1 MVEVSQALMY
11 VLFSFL
17 LGIALLLV
25 IPSHLRPSFFVKSCL
40 VYGSIGLIPL
50 LSIVP
55 VVSVSYFIHIQY
67 EAAFLSTFTQVVLG
81 YKIGQAW
88 MVTMILALLVTVSY
102 FIVEQTQTMVAK
114 IIFFITVITFTI
126 SSSWASHAASLD
138 EAGGFLY
145 NGMHFIAATIW
156 MGTIFIVSWFA
167 NDENVQK
174 WSSFIRW
181 FSPVAIGAVSMLVL
195 SGLLLMTIIV
205 PEYVNSWVLSYGQLL
220 LLKHILIIPIV
231 VYGVVHGFLL
241 RARLQKVGI
250 SRFKRTLKAESIIG
264 LMIFVITAIMTE
276 RVPPH
281 EVARTLQSTDPSLFY
296 QLVIGDHVG
305 SLVPLSFSLNWLSAS
320 LLVGAIVLLLLV
332 IFAIINGKGWIGITA
347 VSTVFAVVTLMGLLL
362 STQPS
367 SQGWIGEEPFVSP
380 LEAIQSNQD
389 GEIEVLVERRLHDG
403 FVAIVYHIDYDRLAA
418 DLLYHEG
425 EEYFKVNDSNLMI
438 GGIPISEMDHK
449 IRTFIVRNGPWL
461 QDDQPYTYVTIGHI
475 REPVDVDRVTI
486 YFEGDTSEAQLENN
500 TFINVISADTEW
512 DPNHPIEFFNKE
524 EEVIGGYM
532 RGFLEEG
539 VYCH

>member
-25 IPSHLRPSFFVKSCL
+25 IPGQWRPSFFVKSRF

-67 EAAFLSTFTQVVLG
+67 EAPFFSTFTQVVLG

-88 MVTMILALLVTVSY
+88 MVTMILALLVSVSY
-102 FIVEQTQTMVAK
+102 FIVEQTRTIVAK
-114 IIFFITVITFTI
+114 SIFFILVLAYTV

-156 MGTIFIVSWFA
+156 MGTIFIVSWFS
-167 NDENVQK
+167 NDDNLQK

-181 FSPVAIGAVSMLVL
+181 FSPVALGAVSMLII

-241 RARLQKVGI
+241 RVRLQKVGI
-250 SRFKRTLKAESIIG
+250 SRFKRTLKAESIAG

-296 QLVIGDHVG
+296 QWMVGDHVG
-305 SLVPLSFSLNWLSAS
+305 SLVPLAFSMNWLSVS
-320 LLVGAIVLLLLV
+320 LLVGAAALLFLLIVE
-332 IFAIINGKGWIGITA
+332 IMKGKGVIRITV
-347 VSTVFAVVTLMGLLL
+347 VSTSFAVVTLIGFLL

-367 SQGWIGEEPFVSP
+367 SQGWIGEEAFVNP
-380 LEAIQSNQD
+380 LEAIQSSQD
-389 GEIEVLVERRLHDG
+389 GEIEVLVERKLLDG
-403 FVAIVYHIDYDRLAA
+403 FVAVVYHIDYDRLAA
-418 DLLYHEG
+418 DLLYQEG
-425 EEYFKVNDSNLMI
+425 EDYYKVNDSNLMI

-475 REPVDVDRVTI
+475 REPIGVDRVTI
-486 YFEGDTSEAQLENN
+486 YFEGDTSETRVENN

-512 DPNHPIEFFNKE
+512 DPNHPIEFLDEN

>member
-17 LGIALLLV
+17 LGIALLSV
-25 IPSHLRPSFFVKSCL
+25 IPSHWRPSFLVKSRL

-55 VVSVSYFIHIQY
+55 VISVSYYIHIQY
-67 EAAFLSTFTQVVLG
+67 EAPFLSTLTQVVLG

-88 MVTMILALLVTVSY
+88 MVTMILALLVGVSY
-102 FIVEQTQTMVAK
+102 FFIEQTQAMVAK
-114 IIFFITVITFTI
+114 SLFFILVIAFTI

-156 MGTIFIVSWFA
+156 MGTIFIVSWFT
-167 NDENVQK
+167 NDDNLQK

-181 FSPVAIGAVSMLVL
+181 FSSVAIGAVSMLIL

-231 VYGVVHGFLL
+231 VFGIVHGFFL
-241 RARLQKVGI
+241 RFRLQKVGI
-250 SRFKRTLKAESIIG
+250 LRFKRTLKAESVVG

-281 EVARTLQSTDPSLFY
+281 EVARTLQTTDPSLLY
-296 QLVIGDHVG
+296 QWIIGDHVG
-305 SLVPLSFSLNWLSAS
+305 TLVPLSFSFNWISIS
-320 LLVGAIVLLLLV
+320 LLISSSLLLLLLILV
-332 IFAIINGKGWIGITA
+332 IIKGQGWIRIT
-347 VSTVFAVVTLMGLLL
+347 VLSTVFTVVTLMGLLL

-367 SQGWIGEEPFVSP
+367 SQGWIGAEPFSSP
-380 LEAIQSNQD
+380 LEAINSSQD
-389 GEIEVLVERRLHDG
+389 GDVDILVERRLHDG
-403 FVAIVYHIDYDRLAA
+403 FVAVVYHIDYDRLAA
-418 DLLYHEG
+418 ELLYKED
-425 EEYFKVNDSNLMI
+425 EEYYLVNDSNLMI
-438 GGIPISEMDHK
+438 GGIPISELDHK

-461 QDDQPYTYVTIGHI
+461 QDNRPYTYVTIGHM
-475 REPVDVDRVTI
+475 REPVGVEKVTI
-486 YFEGDTSEAQLENN
+486 YFEGDTSEAQIDNN

-512 DPNHPIEFFNKE
+512 DPNHPIEFLDDND
-524 EEVIGGYM
+524 EVIGGYM